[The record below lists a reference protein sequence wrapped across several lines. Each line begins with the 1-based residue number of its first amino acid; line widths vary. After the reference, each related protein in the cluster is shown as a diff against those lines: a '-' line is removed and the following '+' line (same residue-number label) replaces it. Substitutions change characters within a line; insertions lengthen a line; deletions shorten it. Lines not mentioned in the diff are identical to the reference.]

1 MTALVTG
8 ASGFIGGELT
18 RMLVG
23 RGERVRVLVR
33 PTSDLTSLDGL
44 ALDTRLGEFSD
55 RETVAST
62 LDGVRVVYHCA
73 ALAADWGPWRQ
84 FEAAN
89 VAGVKSLLE
98 AAVRAGTVE
107 RFLHVSSSDVYGYPR
122 TVVDE
127 SAPMRDVGYPYNR
140 SKVMG
145 EQIVDGFHRETGLP
159 TTTIRPVTVF
169 GPRSDNFTV
178 GLARLLR
185 DGDLPLLAKGKAR
198 AGLIYIDDLLDVMI
212 ASATNPRAIG
222 QAYNLRDPSD
232 ITWRETLMRLADG
245 IGASTRPRNIPA
257 AVALPTAFLLEAVY
271 SLLRI
276 NTRPILTRQVVY
288 AMTRDQG
295 YPIAKAQQELDFAP
309 RVGVEQ
315 GFQRT
320 VEWLHSGEGQAAIS
334 DYP

>member
-33 PTSDLTSLDGL
+33 PTSDLTSLNHL
-44 ALDTRLGEFSD
+44 AVDTRRGEFSD
-55 RETVAST
+55 REAVAGAMA
-62 LDGVRVVYHCA
+62 GVNVVYHCA
-73 ALAADWGPWRQ
+73 GLAADWGPWRE

-89 VAGVKSLLE
+89 VTGVRNLLE
-98 AAVRAGTVE
+98 AAVQAGTVE

-122 TVVDE
+122 TVVNE
-127 SAPMRDVGYPYNR
+127 TAPLRDVGYPYNR
-140 SKVMG
+140 SKVLS
-145 EQIVDGFHRETGLP
+145 ERLVDEFHRDTGLP

-169 GPRSDNFTV
+169 GPRSQNFTV
-178 GLARLLR
+178 GLARLLGN
-185 DGDLPLLAKGKAR
+185 GDLPLLARGRER
-198 AGLIYIDDLLDVMI
+198 AGLIYVDDLLDAMVT
-212 ASATNPRAIG
+212 AADTQEAVG

-232 ITWRETLMRLADG
+232 ITWRETLMTLAAG
-245 IGASTRPRNIPA
+245 IGAVTRPRNVPA
-257 AVALPTAFLLEAVY
+257 AVALPTAFLLETVY
-271 SLLRI
+271 SLFRVK
-276 NTRPILTRQVVY
+276 TRPLLTRQVVY

-295 YPIAKAQQELDFAP
+295 YPIKKARQELGFAP

-320 VEWLHSGEGQAAIS
+320 IEWLHSGEGQAAIS
-334 DYP
+334 NHA